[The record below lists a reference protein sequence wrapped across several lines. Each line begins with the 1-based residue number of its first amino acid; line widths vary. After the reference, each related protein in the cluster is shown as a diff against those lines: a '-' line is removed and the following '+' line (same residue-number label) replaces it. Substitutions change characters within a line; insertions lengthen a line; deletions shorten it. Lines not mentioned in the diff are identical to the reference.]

1 MRAQSAFRWHKCPLE
16 SRMHGRGGSRL
27 GESAMG
33 ASKRLVLAGR
43 GEGAK
48 VFETALRNNH

>member
-1 MRAQSAFRWHKCPLE
+1 
-16 SRMHGRGGSRL
+16 
-27 GESAMG
+27 MG

-48 VFETALRNNH
+48 VFETALRSNHLE